1 MNESKMMA
9 KRLKRV
15 LLQDKITAYEGLT
28 KALESDI
35 KTLLSYYI
43 KREYRRFGRREL
55 SDKYI
60 CKSGQYQRSANSL
73 NDIFIFCHNRSTCEI
88 VYTILTVG
96 VEYEIRRLQNYRKRK
111 LSKSKHYP

>member
-35 KTLLSYYI
+35 KTLLS
-43 KREYRRFGRREL
+43 
-55 SDKYI
+55 
-60 CKSGQYQRSANSL
+60 
-73 NDIFIFCHNRSTCEI
+73 
-88 VYTILTVG
+88 
-96 VEYEIRRLQNYRKRK
+96 
-111 LSKSKHYP
+111 